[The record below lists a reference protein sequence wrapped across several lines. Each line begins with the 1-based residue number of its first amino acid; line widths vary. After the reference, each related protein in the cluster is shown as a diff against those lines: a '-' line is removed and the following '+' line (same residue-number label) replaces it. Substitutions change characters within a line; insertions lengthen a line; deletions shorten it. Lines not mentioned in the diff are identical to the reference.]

1 MSMEEPTGRMTDA
14 DRDRMLWQIH
24 TAVVGANGQGGLIE
38 KVKDNTKN
46 ILINTNGLV
55 RLKVVVTVS
64 IILGVGGG
72 LGVNVDK
79 LVDFFTRTPLP

>member
-1 MSMEEPTGRMTDA
+1 MTMEEPTGEMTNA
-14 DRDRMLWQIH
+14 ERDKLLWQIH

-38 KVKDNTKN
+38 EVKDNTAS
-46 ILINTNGLV
+46 ILINTKGLV
-55 RLKVVVTVS
+55 RLKVVVAAS

-79 LVDFFTRTPLP
+79 LVNFFTRVP

>member
-1 MSMEEPTGRMTDA
+1 MTMEEPTGRMTDA

-24 TAVVGANGQGGLIE
+24 TALLGANGQGGLIE

-46 ILINTNGLV
+46 ILINTKGLV
-55 RLKVVVTVS
+55 RLKVVVTAS

-72 LGVNVDK
+72 FSLNIGK
-79 LVDFFTRTPLP
+79 LVDFFTRVP